1 MSDIAYRFTNQLD
14 EERTRRQR
22 DLLSWTSTENDNGR
36 AILTSDADIY
46 TAHKFLHYFF
56 SFIFF
61 VMVFKDYLLCV
72 RITCYVFCLIDITTR
87 KTCKI
92 CFWLNKQELNI
103 LMSKLWIMENL
114 VLNQQRWNWYTYQ
127 IYNSLSDWSSINY
140 IWLDIWVQ
148 KPKIKKQPE
157 LQTYWLLIGTHKES

>member
-1 MSDIAYRFTNQLD
+1 MSDIAYRFSNQLD
-14 EERTRRQR
+14 EK
-22 DLLSWTSTENDNGR
+22 STNT
-36 AILTSDADIY
+36 ATKKSVIVDIY
-46 TAHKFLHYFF
+46 RKRQQESDPNEWRGHLYRSQIPSLFF
-56 SFIFF
+56 FFVYFF

-72 RITCYVFCLIDITTR
+72 KITCYVFCLIDITTR

-127 IYNSLSDWSSINY
+127 IYNSFSDWSSINY
-140 IWLDIWVQ
+140 IWLDMRVQ

-157 LQTYWLLIGTHKES
+157 LQIYWLL